1 MVLRKLKQLQDLGH
15 EIIIIIGDFTGKIG
29 DPTGKS
35 RMRKFLSDEEV
46 LQNAKTYEE
55 QVFKILDKE
64 KTTIKFN
71 SEWLSK
77 LTFGDVLKLTAS
89 TTVARMLEREDF
101 KLRFENQRPI
111 YLNEFFYPLM
121 QAFDSTAIEADIEFG
136 GTDQRF
142 NLLSGRNLQKEIGEE
157 PQIVIKENGMEQT
170 ILQFVMDEI
179 KQNKRMIEDL
189 TKKQIED
196 EIQQGNYNFNV
207 QQIVH
212 DILQKLNNQEVSL
225 KDTSSSHLSYMQIEY
240 YTLIAMA
247 CMYGGMLGLTAINNQ
262 LANMSAKGK
271 RVSVSPNKKGILV
284 LSSALGSYLVS
295 LVGLAILLIFLKFG
309 LNVEFGSQWL
319 YIIIL
324 SLVGD
329 LAGISMGIFI
339 ASVFRVSEQAKT
351 GINIAISMFF
361 SVLSGMMGVTLKYVI
376 DKNIPIVN
384 LINPNNLITDG
395 FYALYYYNTF
405 NRYIRDI
412 CCLGVF
418 IIVCLF
424 ISFRTLRREQYDYI

>member
-1 MVLRKLKQLQDLGH
+1 MKTLEEQLKIIKKGTLDIINEEELIKKLEKSIKENKPLKIKLGLDPSAPDIHLGHTVVLRKLKQLQDLGH

-157 PQIVIKENGMEQT
+157 PQIVIMMPLIEGLDGK
-170 ILQFVMDEI
+170 
-179 KQNKRMIEDL
+179 NKMSKTL
-189 TKKQIED
+189 
-196 EIQQGNYNFNV
+196 GNYIGIYESAKSKYQKV
-207 QQIVH
+207 MEIPDELIV
-212 DILQKLNNQEVSL
+212 K
-225 KDTSSSHLSYMQIEY
+225 Y
-240 YTLIAMA
+240 YTL
-247 CMYGGMLGLTAINNQ
+247 LTDVDDEKIKEVEAKLKDESVNPRDIKMD
-262 LANMSAKGK
+262 LAREIVSLYHTEEEVEQAEERFKMIFQMGQKPKDMDTVNVSKEDFDLISTVVDKG
-271 RVSVSPNKKGILV
+271 
-284 LSSALGSYLVS
+284 LVS
-295 LVGLAILLIFLKFG
+295 SKSEFRRLLLQGGIKINDKKITMEKDLPKEGEIVVQVGKKKF
-309 LNVEFGSQWL
+309 
-319 YIIIL
+319 
-324 SLVGD
+324 
-329 LAGISMGIFI
+329 M
-339 ASVFRVSEQAKT
+339 K
-351 GINIAISMFF
+351 
-361 SVLSGMMGVTLKYVI
+361 
-376 DKNIPIVN
+376 
-384 LINPNNLITDG
+384 
-395 FYALYYYNTF
+395 
-405 NRYIRDI
+405 
-412 CCLGVF
+412 
-418 IIVCLF
+418 IIV
-424 ISFRTLRREQYDYI
+424 S

>member
-1 MVLRKLKQLQDLGH
+1 MKSLEEQLKIIKKGTLDIINEEELIKKLEKSIKENKPLKIKLGLDPSAPDIHLGHTVVLRKLKQLQDLGH

-35 RMRKFLSDEEV
+35 GMRKFLSDEEV

-157 PQIVIKENGMEQT
+157 PQIVIMMPLIEGLDGK
-170 ILQFVMDEI
+170 
-179 KQNKRMIEDL
+179 NKMSKTL
-189 TKKQIED
+189 
-196 EIQQGNYNFNV
+196 GNYIGIYESAKSKYQKV
-207 QQIVH
+207 MEIPDELIV
-212 DILQKLNNQEVSL
+212 K
-225 KDTSSSHLSYMQIEY
+225 Y
-240 YTLIAMA
+240 YTL
-247 CMYGGMLGLTAINNQ
+247 LTDVDDEKIKEVEDKLKDESVNPRDIKMD
-262 LANMSAKGK
+262 LAREIVSLYHTEEEVEQAEERFKMIFQMGQKPKDMDTVNVSKEDFDLISTVVDKG
-271 RVSVSPNKKGILV
+271 
-284 LSSALGSYLVS
+284 LVS
-295 LVGLAILLIFLKFG
+295 SKSEFRRLLLQGGIKINDKKITMEKDLPKEGEIVVQVGKKKF
-309 LNVEFGSQWL
+309 
-319 YIIIL
+319 
-324 SLVGD
+324 
-329 LAGISMGIFI
+329 M
-339 ASVFRVSEQAKT
+339 K
-351 GINIAISMFF
+351 
-361 SVLSGMMGVTLKYVI
+361 
-376 DKNIPIVN
+376 
-384 LINPNNLITDG
+384 
-395 FYALYYYNTF
+395 
-405 NRYIRDI
+405 
-412 CCLGVF
+412 
-418 IIVCLF
+418 IIV
-424 ISFRTLRREQYDYI
+424 S

>member
-1 MVLRKLKQLQDLGH
+1 MKSLEEQLKIIKKGTLDIINEEELIKKLEKSIKENKPLKIKLGLDPSAPDIHLGHTVVLRKLKQLQDLGH

-157 PQIVIKENGMEQT
+157 PQIVIMMPLIEGLDGK
-170 ILQFVMDEI
+170 
-179 KQNKRMIEDL
+179 NKMSKTL
-189 TKKQIED
+189 
-196 EIQQGNYNFNV
+196 GNYIGIYESAKSKYQKV
-207 QQIVH
+207 MEIPDELIV
-212 DILQKLNNQEVSL
+212 K
-225 KDTSSSHLSYMQIEY
+225 Y
-240 YTLIAMA
+240 YTLLTDVDDEKIKEVEAKLKDESVNPRDIKMDLA
-247 CMYGGMLGLTAINNQ
+247 REIVSLYHTEEEVEQAEERFKMIFQMGQKPKDIDTVNVSKEDFDLISTVVDKGLVSSKSEFRRLLLQGGVKIND
-262 LANMSAKGK
+262 
-271 RVSVSPNKKGILV
+271 KKITMEKDLPKEGEILV
-284 LSSALGSYLVS
+284 Q
-295 LVGLAILLIFLKFG
+295 VGKKKF
-309 LNVEFGSQWL
+309 
-319 YIIIL
+319 
-324 SLVGD
+324 
-329 LAGISMGIFI
+329 M
-339 ASVFRVSEQAKT
+339 K
-351 GINIAISMFF
+351 
-361 SVLSGMMGVTLKYVI
+361 
-376 DKNIPIVN
+376 
-384 LINPNNLITDG
+384 
-395 FYALYYYNTF
+395 
-405 NRYIRDI
+405 
-412 CCLGVF
+412 
-418 IIVCLF
+418 IIV
-424 ISFRTLRREQYDYI
+424 S

>member
-1 MVLRKLKQLQDLGH
+1 MKSLEEQLKIIKKGTLDIINEEELIKKLEKSIKENKPLKIKLGLDPSAPDIHLGHTVVLRKLKQLQDLGH

-101 KLRFENQRPI
+101 KLRYENQRPI

-157 PQIVIKENGMEQT
+157 PQVVIMMPLIEGLDGK
-170 ILQFVMDEI
+170 
-179 KQNKRMIEDL
+179 NKMSKTL
-189 TKKQIED
+189 
-196 EIQQGNYNFNV
+196 GNYIGIYESAKSKYQKV
-207 QQIVH
+207 MEIPDELIV
-212 DILQKLNNQEVSL
+212 K
-225 KDTSSSHLSYMQIEY
+225 Y
-240 YTLIAMA
+240 YTL
-247 CMYGGMLGLTAINNQ
+247 LTDVDDEIIKEVEAKLKDESVNPRDIKMD
-262 LANMSAKGK
+262 LAREIVSLYHTEEEVEQAEERFKMIFQMGQKPKDIDTVNVSKEDFDLISTVVDKG
-271 RVSVSPNKKGILV
+271 
-284 LSSALGSYLVS
+284 LVS
-295 LVGLAILLIFLKFG
+295 SKSEFRRLLPQGGIKINDKKITMEKDLPKEGEIVVQVGKKKF
-309 LNVEFGSQWL
+309 
-319 YIIIL
+319 
-324 SLVGD
+324 
-329 LAGISMGIFI
+329 M
-339 ASVFRVSEQAKT
+339 K
-351 GINIAISMFF
+351 
-361 SVLSGMMGVTLKYVI
+361 
-376 DKNIPIVN
+376 
-384 LINPNNLITDG
+384 
-395 FYALYYYNTF
+395 
-405 NRYIRDI
+405 
-412 CCLGVF
+412 
-418 IIVCLF
+418 IIV
-424 ISFRTLRREQYDYI
+424 S

>member
-1 MVLRKLKQLQDLGH
+1 MKSLEEQLKIIKKGTLDIINEEELIKKLEKSIKENKPLKIKLGIDPSAPDIHLGHTVVLRKLKQLQDLGH

-157 PQIVIKENGMEQT
+157 PQIVIMMPLIEGLDGK
-170 ILQFVMDEI
+170 
-179 KQNKRMIEDL
+179 NKMSKTL
-189 TKKQIED
+189 
-196 EIQQGNYNFNV
+196 GNYIGIYESAKSKYQKV
-207 QQIVH
+207 MEIPDELIV
-212 DILQKLNNQEVSL
+212 K
-225 KDTSSSHLSYMQIEY
+225 Y
-240 YTLIAMA
+240 YTL
-247 CMYGGMLGLTAINNQ
+247 LTDVDDEKIKEVEAKLKDESVNPRDIKMD
-262 LANMSAKGK
+262 LAREIVSLYHTEEEVEQAEERFKMIFQMGQKPKDIDTVNVSKEDFDLISTVVDKG
-271 RVSVSPNKKGILV
+271 
-284 LSSALGSYLVS
+284 LVS
-295 LVGLAILLIFLKFG
+295 SKSEFRRLLLQGGIKINDKKITMEKDLPKEGEIVVQVGKKKF
-309 LNVEFGSQWL
+309 
-319 YIIIL
+319 
-324 SLVGD
+324 
-329 LAGISMGIFI
+329 M
-339 ASVFRVSEQAKT
+339 K
-351 GINIAISMFF
+351 
-361 SVLSGMMGVTLKYVI
+361 
-376 DKNIPIVN
+376 
-384 LINPNNLITDG
+384 
-395 FYALYYYNTF
+395 
-405 NRYIRDI
+405 
-412 CCLGVF
+412 
-418 IIVCLF
+418 IIV
-424 ISFRTLRREQYDYI
+424 S

>member
-1 MVLRKLKQLQDLGH
+1 MKSLEEQLKIIKKGTLDIINEEELIKKLEKSIKENKPLKIKLGLDPSAPDIHLGHTVVLRKLKQLQDLGH

-157 PQIVIKENGMEQT
+157 PQIVIMMPLIEGLDGK
-170 ILQFVMDEI
+170 
-179 KQNKRMIEDL
+179 NKMSKTL
-189 TKKQIED
+189 
-196 EIQQGNYNFNV
+196 GNYIGIYESAKSKYQKV
-207 QQIVH
+207 MEIPDELIV
-212 DILQKLNNQEVSL
+212 K
-225 KDTSSSHLSYMQIEY
+225 Y
-240 YTLIAMA
+240 YTL
-247 CMYGGMLGLTAINNQ
+247 LTDVDDEIIKEVEAKLKDESVNPRDIKMD
-262 LANMSAKGK
+262 LAREIVSLYHTEEEVEQAEERFKMIFQMGQKPKDIDTVNVSKEDFDLISTVVDKG
-271 RVSVSPNKKGILV
+271 
-284 LSSALGSYLVS
+284 LVS
-295 LVGLAILLIFLKFG
+295 SKSEFRRLLPQGGIKINDKKITMENDLPKEGEIVVQVGKKKF
-309 LNVEFGSQWL
+309 
-319 YIIIL
+319 
-324 SLVGD
+324 
-329 LAGISMGIFI
+329 M
-339 ASVFRVSEQAKT
+339 K
-351 GINIAISMFF
+351 
-361 SVLSGMMGVTLKYVI
+361 
-376 DKNIPIVN
+376 
-384 LINPNNLITDG
+384 
-395 FYALYYYNTF
+395 
-405 NRYIRDI
+405 
-412 CCLGVF
+412 
-418 IIVCLF
+418 IIV
-424 ISFRTLRREQYDYI
+424 S

>member
-1 MVLRKLKQLQDLGH
+1 MKSLEEQLKIIKKGTLDIINEEELIKKLEKSIKENKPLKIKLGLDPSAPDIHLGHTVVLRKLKQLQDLGH

-64 KTTIKFN
+64 KTSIKFN

-157 PQIVIKENGMEQT
+157 PQIVIMMPLIEGLDGK
-170 ILQFVMDEI
+170 
-179 KQNKRMIEDL
+179 NKMSKTL
-189 TKKQIED
+189 
-196 EIQQGNYNFNV
+196 GNYIGIYESAKSKYQKV
-207 QQIVH
+207 MEIPDELIV
-212 DILQKLNNQEVSL
+212 K
-225 KDTSSSHLSYMQIEY
+225 Y
-240 YTLIAMA
+240 YTL
-247 CMYGGMLGLTAINNQ
+247 LTDVDDEKIKEVEAKLKDESVNPRDIKMD
-262 LANMSAKGK
+262 LAREIVSLYHTEEEVEQAEERFKMIFQMGQKPKDIDTVNVSKEDFDLISTVVDKG
-271 RVSVSPNKKGILV
+271 
-284 LSSALGSYLVS
+284 LVS
-295 LVGLAILLIFLKFG
+295 SKSEFRRLLLQG
-309 LNVEFGSQWL
+309 E
-319 YIIIL
+319 
-324 SLVGD
+324 
-329 LAGISMGIFI
+329 
-339 ASVFRVSEQAKT
+339 
-351 GINIAISMFF
+351 
-361 SVLSGMMGVTLKYVI
+361 
-376 DKNIPIVN
+376 
-384 LINPNNLITDG
+384 
-395 FYALYYYNTF
+395 
-405 NRYIRDI
+405 
-412 CCLGVF
+412 
-418 IIVCLF
+418 
-424 ISFRTLRREQYDYI
+424 

>member
-1 MVLRKLKQLQDLGH
+1 MKSLEEQLKIIKKGTLDIINEEELIKKLEKSIKENKPLKIKLGLDPSAPDIHLGHTVVLRKLKQLQDLGH

-142 NLLSGRNLQKEIGEE
+142 NLLSGRNLPKEIGEE
-157 PQIVIKENGMEQT
+157 PQIVIMMPLIEGLDGK
-170 ILQFVMDEI
+170 
-179 KQNKRMIEDL
+179 NKMSKTL
-189 TKKQIED
+189 
-196 EIQQGNYNFNV
+196 GNYIGIYESAKSKYQKV
-207 QQIVH
+207 MEIPDELIV
-212 DILQKLNNQEVSL
+212 K
-225 KDTSSSHLSYMQIEY
+225 Y
-240 YTLIAMA
+240 YTL
-247 CMYGGMLGLTAINNQ
+247 LTDVDDEKIKEVEAKLKDESVNPRDIKMD
-262 LANMSAKGK
+262 LAREIVSLYHTEEEVEQAEERFKMIFQMGQKPKDIDTVNVSKEDFDLISTVVDKG
-271 RVSVSPNKKGILV
+271 
-284 LSSALGSYLVS
+284 LVS
-295 LVGLAILLIFLKFG
+295 SKSEFRRLLLQGGIKINDKKITMEKDLPKEGEIVVQVGKKKF
-309 LNVEFGSQWL
+309 
-319 YIIIL
+319 
-324 SLVGD
+324 
-329 LAGISMGIFI
+329 M
-339 ASVFRVSEQAKT
+339 K
-351 GINIAISMFF
+351 
-361 SVLSGMMGVTLKYVI
+361 
-376 DKNIPIVN
+376 
-384 LINPNNLITDG
+384 
-395 FYALYYYNTF
+395 
-405 NRYIRDI
+405 
-412 CCLGVF
+412 
-418 IIVCLF
+418 IIV
-424 ISFRTLRREQYDYI
+424 S

>member
-1 MVLRKLKQLQDLGH
+1 MKSLEEQLKIIKKGTLDIINEEELIKKLEKSIKENKPLKIKLGLDPSAPDIHLGHTVVLRKLKQLQDLGH

-77 LTFGDVLKLTAS
+77 LTFGDVLKLTGS

-157 PQIVIKENGMEQT
+157 PQIVIMMPLIEGLDGK
-170 ILQFVMDEI
+170 
-179 KQNKRMIEDL
+179 NKMSKTL
-189 TKKQIED
+189 
-196 EIQQGNYNFNV
+196 GNYIGIYESAKSKYQKV
-207 QQIVH
+207 MEIPDELIV
-212 DILQKLNNQEVSL
+212 K
-225 KDTSSSHLSYMQIEY
+225 Y
-240 YTLIAMA
+240 YTL
-247 CMYGGMLGLTAINNQ
+247 LTDVDDEKIKEVEANLKDKNVNPRDIKMD
-262 LANMSAKGK
+262 LA
-271 RVSVSPNKKGILV
+271 R
-284 LSSALGSYLVS
+284 
-295 LVGLAILLIFLKFG
+295 
-309 LNVEFGSQWL
+309 E
-319 YIIIL
+319 IL
-324 SLVGD
+324 SLYHTEEEV
-329 LAGISMGIFI
+329 
-339 ASVFRVSEQAKT
+339 EQAEERFKMIFQMGQKPKDMDT
-351 GINIAISMFF
+351 VNVSKEDFDLISTVVDKGLVSSKSEFRRLLLQGGVKIN
-361 SVLSGMMGVTLKYVI
+361 
-376 DKNIPIVN
+376 DKKIIMEKDLPKEGEIVVQV
-384 LINPNNLITDG
+384 G
-395 FYALYYYNTF
+395 KKKFMK
-405 NRYIRDI
+405 
-412 CCLGVF
+412 
-418 IIVCLF
+418 IIV
-424 ISFRTLRREQYDYI
+424 S

>member
-1 MVLRKLKQLQDLGH
+1 MKSLEEQLKIIKKGTLDIINEEELIKKLEKSIKENKPLKIKLGLDPSAPDIHLGHTVVLRKLKQLQDLGH

-46 LQNAKTYEE
+46 PQNAKTYEE

-157 PQIVIKENGMEQT
+157 PQIVIMMPLIEGLDGK
-170 ILQFVMDEI
+170 
-179 KQNKRMIEDL
+179 NKMSKTL
-189 TKKQIED
+189 
-196 EIQQGNYNFNV
+196 GNYIGIYESAKSKYQKV
-207 QQIVH
+207 MEIPDELIV
-212 DILQKLNNQEVSL
+212 K
-225 KDTSSSHLSYMQIEY
+225 Y
-240 YTLIAMA
+240 YTL
-247 CMYGGMLGLTAINNQ
+247 LTDVDDEKIKEVEAKLKDESVNPRDIKMD
-262 LANMSAKGK
+262 LAREIVSLYHTEEEVEQAEERFKMIFQMGQKPKDIDTVNVSKEDFDLISTVVDKG
-271 RVSVSPNKKGILV
+271 
-284 LSSALGSYLVS
+284 LVS
-295 LVGLAILLIFLKFG
+295 SKSEFRRLLLQGGIKINDKKITMEKDLPKEGEIVVQVGKKKF
-309 LNVEFGSQWL
+309 
-319 YIIIL
+319 
-324 SLVGD
+324 
-329 LAGISMGIFI
+329 M
-339 ASVFRVSEQAKT
+339 K
-351 GINIAISMFF
+351 
-361 SVLSGMMGVTLKYVI
+361 
-376 DKNIPIVN
+376 
-384 LINPNNLITDG
+384 
-395 FYALYYYNTF
+395 
-405 NRYIRDI
+405 
-412 CCLGVF
+412 
-418 IIVCLF
+418 IIV
-424 ISFRTLRREQYDYI
+424 S

>member
-1 MVLRKLKQLQDLGH
+1 MKSLEEQLKIIKKGTLDIINEEELIKKLEKSIKENKPLKIKLGLDPSAPDIHLGHTVVLRKLKQLQDLGH

-157 PQIVIKENGMEQT
+157 PQIVIMMPLIEGLDGK
-170 ILQFVMDEI
+170 
-179 KQNKRMIEDL
+179 NKMSKTL
-189 TKKQIED
+189 
-196 EIQQGNYNFNV
+196 GNYIGIYESAKSKYQKV
-207 QQIVH
+207 MEIPDELIV
-212 DILQKLNNQEVSL
+212 K
-225 KDTSSSHLSYMQIEY
+225 Y
-240 YTLIAMA
+240 YTL
-247 CMYGGMLGLTAINNQ
+247 LTDVDDEKIKEVEAKLKDESINPRDIKMD
-262 LANMSAKGK
+262 LAREIVSLYHTEEEVEQAEERFKMIFQMGQKPKDMDTVNVSKEDFDLISTVVDKG
-271 RVSVSPNKKGILV
+271 
-284 LSSALGSYLVS
+284 LVS
-295 LVGLAILLIFLKFG
+295 SKSEFRRLLLQGGIKINDKKITMEKDLPKEGEIVVQFGKKKF
-309 LNVEFGSQWL
+309 
-319 YIIIL
+319 
-324 SLVGD
+324 
-329 LAGISMGIFI
+329 M
-339 ASVFRVSEQAKT
+339 K
-351 GINIAISMFF
+351 
-361 SVLSGMMGVTLKYVI
+361 
-376 DKNIPIVN
+376 
-384 LINPNNLITDG
+384 
-395 FYALYYYNTF
+395 
-405 NRYIRDI
+405 
-412 CCLGVF
+412 
-418 IIVCLF
+418 IIV
-424 ISFRTLRREQYDYI
+424 S

>member
-1 MVLRKLKQLQDLGH
+1 MKSLEEQLKIIKKGTLDIINEEELIKKLEKSIKENKPLKIKLGLDPSAPDIHLGHTVVLRKLKQLQDLGH

-157 PQIVIKENGMEQT
+157 PQIVIMMPLIEGLDGK
-170 ILQFVMDEI
+170 
-179 KQNKRMIEDL
+179 NKMSKTL
-189 TKKQIED
+189 
-196 EIQQGNYNFNV
+196 GNYIGIYESAKSKYQKV
-207 QQIVH
+207 MEIPDELIV
-212 DILQKLNNQEVSL
+212 K
-225 KDTSSSHLSYMQIEY
+225 Y
-240 YTLIAMA
+240 YTL
-247 CMYGGMLGLTAINNQ
+247 LTDVDDEKIKEVEAKLKDESVNPRDIKMD
-262 LANMSAKGK
+262 LAREIVSLYHTEEEVEQAEERFKMIFQMGQNPKDIDTVNVSKEDFDLISTVVDKG
-271 RVSVSPNKKGILV
+271 
-284 LSSALGSYLVS
+284 LVS
-295 LVGLAILLIFLKFG
+295 SKSEFRRLLLQGGIKINDKKITMEKDLPKEGEIVVQVGKKKF
-309 LNVEFGSQWL
+309 
-319 YIIIL
+319 
-324 SLVGD
+324 
-329 LAGISMGIFI
+329 M
-339 ASVFRVSEQAKT
+339 K
-351 GINIAISMFF
+351 
-361 SVLSGMMGVTLKYVI
+361 
-376 DKNIPIVN
+376 
-384 LINPNNLITDG
+384 
-395 FYALYYYNTF
+395 
-405 NRYIRDI
+405 
-412 CCLGVF
+412 
-418 IIVCLF
+418 IIV
-424 ISFRTLRREQYDYI
+424 S

>member
-1 MVLRKLKQLQDLGH
+1 MKSLEEQLKIIKKGTLDIINEEELIKKLEKSIKENKPLKIKLGLDPSAPDIHLGHTVVLRKLKQLQDLGH

-89 TTVARMLEREDF
+89 TTVARRLEREDF

-157 PQIVIKENGMEQT
+157 PQIVIMMPLIEGLDGK
-170 ILQFVMDEI
+170 
-179 KQNKRMIEDL
+179 NKMSKTL
-189 TKKQIED
+189 
-196 EIQQGNYNFNV
+196 GNYIGIYESAKSKYQKV
-207 QQIVH
+207 MEIPDELIV
-212 DILQKLNNQEVSL
+212 K
-225 KDTSSSHLSYMQIEY
+225 Y
-240 YTLIAMA
+240 YTL
-247 CMYGGMLGLTAINNQ
+247 LTDVDDEKIKEVEAKLKDESVNPRDIKMD
-262 LANMSAKGK
+262 LAREIVSLYHTEEEVEQAEERFKMIFQMGQKPKDMDTVNVSKEDFDLISTVVDKG
-271 RVSVSPNKKGILV
+271 
-284 LSSALGSYLVS
+284 LVS
-295 LVGLAILLIFLKFG
+295 SKSEFRRLLLQGGIKINDKKITMEKDLPKEGEIVVQVGKKKF
-309 LNVEFGSQWL
+309 
-319 YIIIL
+319 
-324 SLVGD
+324 
-329 LAGISMGIFI
+329 M
-339 ASVFRVSEQAKT
+339 K
-351 GINIAISMFF
+351 
-361 SVLSGMMGVTLKYVI
+361 
-376 DKNIPIVN
+376 
-384 LINPNNLITDG
+384 
-395 FYALYYYNTF
+395 
-405 NRYIRDI
+405 
-412 CCLGVF
+412 
-418 IIVCLF
+418 IIV
-424 ISFRTLRREQYDYI
+424 S

>member
-1 MVLRKLKQLQDLGH
+1 MKSLEEQLKIIKKGTLDIINEEELIKKLEKSIKENKPLKIKLGLDPSAPDIHLGHTVVLRKLKQLQDLGH

-157 PQIVIKENGMEQT
+157 PQIVIMMPLIEGLDGK
-170 ILQFVMDEI
+170 
-179 KQNKRMIEDL
+179 NKMSKTL
-189 TKKQIED
+189 
-196 EIQQGNYNFNV
+196 GNYIGIYESAKSKYQKV
-207 QQIVH
+207 MEIPDELIV
-212 DILQKLNNQEVSL
+212 K
-225 KDTSSSHLSYMQIEY
+225 Y
-240 YTLIAMA
+240 YTL
-247 CMYGGMLGLTAINNQ
+247 LTDVDDEKIKEVEAKLKDESVNPRDIKMD
-262 LANMSAKGK
+262 LA
-271 RVSVSPNKKGILV
+271 REIVSLYHTEEEVEQAEERFKMIFQMGQKPKDIDTVNVSKEDFDLISTVVDK
-284 LSSALGSYLVS
+284 SLVS
-295 LVGLAILLIFLKFG
+295 SKSEFRRLLLQGGIKINDKKITMEKDLPKEGEIVVQVGKKKF
-309 LNVEFGSQWL
+309 
-319 YIIIL
+319 
-324 SLVGD
+324 
-329 LAGISMGIFI
+329 M
-339 ASVFRVSEQAKT
+339 K
-351 GINIAISMFF
+351 
-361 SVLSGMMGVTLKYVI
+361 
-376 DKNIPIVN
+376 
-384 LINPNNLITDG
+384 
-395 FYALYYYNTF
+395 
-405 NRYIRDI
+405 
-412 CCLGVF
+412 
-418 IIVCLF
+418 IIV
-424 ISFRTLRREQYDYI
+424 S

>member
-1 MVLRKLKQLQDLGH
+1 MKSLEEQLKIIKKGTLDIINEEELIKKLEKSIKENKPLKIKLGLDPSAPDIHLGHTVVLRKLKQLQDLGH

-77 LTFGDVLKLTAS
+77 LTFGDVLKLTGS

-157 PQIVIKENGMEQT
+157 PQVVIMMPLIEGLDGK
-170 ILQFVMDEI
+170 
-179 KQNKRMIEDL
+179 NKMSKTL
-189 TKKQIED
+189 
-196 EIQQGNYNFNV
+196 GNYIGIYESAKSKYQKV
-207 QQIVH
+207 MEIPDELIV
-212 DILQKLNNQEVSL
+212 K
-225 KDTSSSHLSYMQIEY
+225 Y
-240 YTLIAMA
+240 YTL
-247 CMYGGMLGLTAINNQ
+247 LTDVDDEKIKGVEAKLKDKNVNPRDIKMD
-262 LANMSAKGK
+262 LAREIVSLYHTEEEVEQAEERFKMIFQMGQKPKDIDTVNVSKEDFDLISTVVDKG
-271 RVSVSPNKKGILV
+271 
-284 LSSALGSYLVS
+284 LVS
-295 LVGLAILLIFLKFG
+295 SKSEFRRLLLQGGIKINDKKITMEKDLPKEGEIVVQVGKKKF
-309 LNVEFGSQWL
+309 
-319 YIIIL
+319 
-324 SLVGD
+324 
-329 LAGISMGIFI
+329 M
-339 ASVFRVSEQAKT
+339 K
-351 GINIAISMFF
+351 
-361 SVLSGMMGVTLKYVI
+361 
-376 DKNIPIVN
+376 
-384 LINPNNLITDG
+384 
-395 FYALYYYNTF
+395 
-405 NRYIRDI
+405 
-412 CCLGVF
+412 
-418 IIVCLF
+418 IIV
-424 ISFRTLRREQYDYI
+424 S

>member
-1 MVLRKLKQLQDLGH
+1 MKSLEEQLKIIKKGTLDIINEEELIKKLEKSIKENKPLKIKLGLDPSAPDIHLGHTVVLRKLKQLQDLGH

-77 LTFGDVLKLTAS
+77 LTFGDVLKLTGS

-157 PQIVIKENGMEQT
+157 PQIVIMMPLIEGLDGK
-170 ILQFVMDEI
+170 
-179 KQNKRMIEDL
+179 NKMSKTL
-189 TKKQIED
+189 
-196 EIQQGNYNFNV
+196 GNYIGIYESAKSKYQKV
-207 QQIVH
+207 MEIPDELIV
-212 DILQKLNNQEVSL
+212 K
-225 KDTSSSHLSYMQIEY
+225 Y
-240 YTLIAMA
+240 YTL
-247 CMYGGMLGLTAINNQ
+247 LTDVDDEKIKEVEAKLKDKNVNPRDIKMD
-262 LANMSAKGK
+262 LAREIVSLYHTEEEVEQAEERFKMIFQMGQKPKDMDTVNVSKEDFDLISTVVDKG
-271 RVSVSPNKKGILV
+271 
-284 LSSALGSYLVS
+284 LVS
-295 LVGLAILLIFLKFG
+295 SKSEFRRLLLQGGIKINDKKITMEKDLPKEGEIVVQVGKKKF
-309 LNVEFGSQWL
+309 
-319 YIIIL
+319 
-324 SLVGD
+324 
-329 LAGISMGIFI
+329 M
-339 ASVFRVSEQAKT
+339 K
-351 GINIAISMFF
+351 
-361 SVLSGMMGVTLKYVI
+361 
-376 DKNIPIVN
+376 
-384 LINPNNLITDG
+384 
-395 FYALYYYNTF
+395 
-405 NRYIRDI
+405 
-412 CCLGVF
+412 
-418 IIVCLF
+418 IIV
-424 ISFRTLRREQYDYI
+424 S

>member
-1 MVLRKLKQLQDLGH
+1 MKSLEEQLKIIKKGTLDIINEEELIKKLEKSIKENKPLKIKLGLDPSAPDIHLGHTVVLRKLKQLQDLGH

-77 LTFGDVLKLTAS
+77 LTFGDVLKLTGS

-157 PQIVIKENGMEQT
+157 PQVVIMMPLIEGLDGK
-170 ILQFVMDEI
+170 
-179 KQNKRMIEDL
+179 NKMSKTL
-189 TKKQIED
+189 
-196 EIQQGNYNFNV
+196 GNYIGIYESAKSKYQKV
-207 QQIVH
+207 MEIPDELIV
-212 DILQKLNNQEVSL
+212 K
-225 KDTSSSHLSYMQIEY
+225 Y
-240 YTLIAMA
+240 YTL
-247 CMYGGMLGLTAINNQ
+247 LTDVDDEKIKEVEAKLKDKNVNPRDIKMD
-262 LANMSAKGK
+262 LA
-271 RVSVSPNKKGILV
+271 R
-284 LSSALGSYLVS
+284 
-295 LVGLAILLIFLKFG
+295 
-309 LNVEFGSQWL
+309 E
-319 YIIIL
+319 IL
-324 SLVGD
+324 SLYHTEEEV
-329 LAGISMGIFI
+329 
-339 ASVFRVSEQAKT
+339 EQAEERFKMIFQMGQKPKDMDT
-351 GINIAISMFF
+351 VNVSKEDFDLISTVVYKGLVSSKSEFRRLLLQGGVKIN
-361 SVLSGMMGVTLKYVI
+361 
-376 DKNIPIVN
+376 DKKITMEKDLPKEGEIVVQV
-384 LINPNNLITDG
+384 G
-395 FYALYYYNTF
+395 KKKFMK
-405 NRYIRDI
+405 
-412 CCLGVF
+412 
-418 IIVCLF
+418 IIV
-424 ISFRTLRREQYDYI
+424 S

>member
-1 MVLRKLKQLQDLGH
+1 MKSLEEQLKIIKKGTLDIINEEELIKKLEKSIKENKPLKIKLGLDPSAPDIHLGHTVVLRKLKQLQDLGH

-157 PQIVIKENGMEQT
+157 PQIVIMMPLIEGLDGK
-170 ILQFVMDEI
+170 
-179 KQNKRMIEDL
+179 NKMSKTL
-189 TKKQIED
+189 
-196 EIQQGNYNFNV
+196 GNYIGIYESAKSKYQKV
-207 QQIVH
+207 MEIPDELIV
-212 DILQKLNNQEVSL
+212 K
-225 KDTSSSHLSYMQIEY
+225 Y
-240 YTLIAMA
+240 YTL
-247 CMYGGMLGLTAINNQ
+247 LTDVDEEKIKEVEAKLKDESVNPRDIKMD
-262 LANMSAKGK
+262 LAREIVSLYHTEEEVEQAEERFKMIFQMGQKPKDIDTVNVSKEDFDLISTVVDKG
-271 RVSVSPNKKGILV
+271 
-284 LSSALGSYLVS
+284 LVS
-295 LVGLAILLIFLKFG
+295 SKSEFRRLLLQGGIKINDKKITMEKDLPKEGEIVVQVGKKKF
-309 LNVEFGSQWL
+309 
-319 YIIIL
+319 
-324 SLVGD
+324 
-329 LAGISMGIFI
+329 M
-339 ASVFRVSEQAKT
+339 K
-351 GINIAISMFF
+351 
-361 SVLSGMMGVTLKYVI
+361 
-376 DKNIPIVN
+376 
-384 LINPNNLITDG
+384 
-395 FYALYYYNTF
+395 
-405 NRYIRDI
+405 
-412 CCLGVF
+412 
-418 IIVCLF
+418 IIV
-424 ISFRTLRREQYDYI
+424 S

>member
-1 MVLRKLKQLQDLGH
+1 MKSLEEQLKIIKKGTLDIINEEELIKKLEKSIKENKPLKIKLGLDPSAPDIHLGHIVVLRKLKQLQDLGH

-157 PQIVIKENGMEQT
+157 PQVVIMMPLIEGLDGK
-170 ILQFVMDEI
+170 
-179 KQNKRMIEDL
+179 NKMSKTL
-189 TKKQIED
+189 
-196 EIQQGNYNFNV
+196 GNYIGIYESAKSKYQKV
-207 QQIVH
+207 MEIPDELIV
-212 DILQKLNNQEVSL
+212 K
-225 KDTSSSHLSYMQIEY
+225 Y
-240 YTLIAMA
+240 YTL
-247 CMYGGMLGLTAINNQ
+247 LTDVDDEIIKEVEAKLKDESVNPRDIKMD
-262 LANMSAKGK
+262 LAREIVSLYHTEEEVEQAEERFKMIFQMGQKPKDIDTVNVSKEDFDLISTVVDKG
-271 RVSVSPNKKGILV
+271 
-284 LSSALGSYLVS
+284 LVS
-295 LVGLAILLIFLKFG
+295 SKSEFRRLLPQGGIKINDKKITMEKDLPKEGEIVVQVGKKKF
-309 LNVEFGSQWL
+309 
-319 YIIIL
+319 
-324 SLVGD
+324 
-329 LAGISMGIFI
+329 M
-339 ASVFRVSEQAKT
+339 K
-351 GINIAISMFF
+351 
-361 SVLSGMMGVTLKYVI
+361 
-376 DKNIPIVN
+376 
-384 LINPNNLITDG
+384 
-395 FYALYYYNTF
+395 
-405 NRYIRDI
+405 
-412 CCLGVF
+412 
-418 IIVCLF
+418 IIV
-424 ISFRTLRREQYDYI
+424 S

>member
-1 MVLRKLKQLQDLGH
+1 MKSLEEQLKIIKKGTLDIINEEELIKKLEKSIKENKPLKIKLGLDPSAPDIHLGHIVVLRKLKQLQDLGH

-157 PQIVIKENGMEQT
+157 PQIVIMMPLIEGLDGK
-170 ILQFVMDEI
+170 
-179 KQNKRMIEDL
+179 NKMSKTL
-189 TKKQIED
+189 
-196 EIQQGNYNFNV
+196 GNYIGIYESAKSKYQKV
-207 QQIVH
+207 MEIPDELIV
-212 DILQKLNNQEVSL
+212 K
-225 KDTSSSHLSYMQIEY
+225 Y
-240 YTLIAMA
+240 YTL
-247 CMYGGMLGLTAINNQ
+247 LTDVDDEKIKEVEAKLKDESVNPRDIKMD
-262 LANMSAKGK
+262 LAREIVSLYHTEEEVEQAEERFKMIFQMGQNPKDIDTVNVSKEDFDLISTVVDKG
-271 RVSVSPNKKGILV
+271 
-284 LSSALGSYLVS
+284 LVS
-295 LVGLAILLIFLKFG
+295 SKSEFRRLLLQGGIKINDKKITMEKGLPKEGEIVVQVGKKKF
-309 LNVEFGSQWL
+309 
-319 YIIIL
+319 
-324 SLVGD
+324 
-329 LAGISMGIFI
+329 M
-339 ASVFRVSEQAKT
+339 K
-351 GINIAISMFF
+351 
-361 SVLSGMMGVTLKYVI
+361 
-376 DKNIPIVN
+376 
-384 LINPNNLITDG
+384 
-395 FYALYYYNTF
+395 
-405 NRYIRDI
+405 
-412 CCLGVF
+412 
-418 IIVCLF
+418 IIV
-424 ISFRTLRREQYDYI
+424 S

>member
-1 MVLRKLKQLQDLGH
+1 MKSLEEQLKIIKKGTLDIINEEELIKKLEKSIKENKPLKIKLGLDPSAPDIHLGHTVVLRKLKQLQDLGH

-157 PQIVIKENGMEQT
+157 PQIVIMMPLIEGLDGK
-170 ILQFVMDEI
+170 
-179 KQNKRMIEDL
+179 NKMSKTL
-189 TKKQIED
+189 
-196 EIQQGNYNFNV
+196 GNYIGIYESAKSKYQKV
-207 QQIVH
+207 MEIPDELIV
-212 DILQKLNNQEVSL
+212 K
-225 KDTSSSHLSYMQIEY
+225 Y
-240 YTLIAMA
+240 YTL
-247 CMYGGMLGLTAINNQ
+247 LTDVDDEKIKEVEAKLKDESVNPRDIKMD
-262 LANMSAKGK
+262 LAREIVSLYHTEEEVEQAEERFKMIFQMGQKPKDIDTVNVSKEDFDLISTVVDKG
-271 RVSVSPNKKGILV
+271 
-284 LSSALGSYLVS
+284 LVS
-295 LVGLAILLIFLKFG
+295 SKSEFRRLLLQGGVKINDKKIIMEKDLPKEGEIVVQVGKKKF
-309 LNVEFGSQWL
+309 
-319 YIIIL
+319 
-324 SLVGD
+324 
-329 LAGISMGIFI
+329 M
-339 ASVFRVSEQAKT
+339 K
-351 GINIAISMFF
+351 
-361 SVLSGMMGVTLKYVI
+361 
-376 DKNIPIVN
+376 
-384 LINPNNLITDG
+384 
-395 FYALYYYNTF
+395 
-405 NRYIRDI
+405 
-412 CCLGVF
+412 
-418 IIVCLF
+418 IIV
-424 ISFRTLRREQYDYI
+424 S